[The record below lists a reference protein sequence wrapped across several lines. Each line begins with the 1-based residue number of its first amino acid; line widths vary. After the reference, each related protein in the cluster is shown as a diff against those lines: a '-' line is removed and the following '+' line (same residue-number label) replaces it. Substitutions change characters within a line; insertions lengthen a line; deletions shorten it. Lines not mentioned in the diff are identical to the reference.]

1 MMRSYLIS
9 ALIGTFLMAC
19 SANKVPNM
27 TPEETK
33 HIDELTTNMTTRC
46 IGRYLIDLPES
57 FVLGWNPGAEIE
69 GVTIS
74 VRPMSRE
81 TFEVLRKD
89 RELELR
95 AEHMDGRPDR
105 PSLLAVTQF
114 GGGAQS
120 GGAVFNRAEATGSAE
135 FARTLEL
142 IGWKDSYQIKM
153 VVNATDGSNLQ
164 IDPKVIGTHWEA
176 IEKETIE
183 KYKTINETPKKLAH
197 LLKLFESVR
206 GRLVGDI
213 PNERG
218 LCIPNGFIPGGAV
231 EQEGVSISFDL
242 KGTPDVYFQFG
253 EHGDLHEKTT
263 LLERTSQTEK
273 EMKVSGTQTIRKGK
287 QTFHNLPYEE
297 WLMKGPTPDRVP
309 GTMFMLHGNEVAEGA
324 DKPFITLELF
334 NGFRVMSPPDLSD
347 VQKER
352 LGLYKELER
361 ASLSEAEAVALW
373 DKIVPSFRPRPGA
386 F

>member
-1 MMRSYLIS
+1 MRSYLYV
-9 ALIGTFLMAC
+9 ALLTIFLMAC
-19 SANKVPNM
+19 SANKVPDM

-33 HIDELTTNMTTRC
+33 HIDEIMKNMTSRC

-57 FVLGWNPGAEIE
+57 FVLGQNPEAEID
-69 GVTIS
+69 GITIS
-74 VRPMSRE
+74 VIPMGRINFNYFLERRESDLQKKEKYGDEYRALLKNIESHPILNSGKIFIRTKDISSVKLASRIIE
-81 TFEVLRKD
+81 M
-89 RELELR
+89 
-95 AEHMDGRPDR
+95 H
-105 PSLLAVTQF
+105 
-114 GGGAQS
+114 
-120 GGAVFNRAEATGSAE
+120 
-135 FARTLEL
+135 
-142 IGWKDSYQIKM
+142 GWKDGFSIQMKTSARDM
-153 VVNATDGSNLQ
+153 SEAVSLSEDDTRKTDV
-164 IDPKVIGTHWEA
+164 PEKVA
-176 IEKETIE
+176 Q
-183 KYKTINETPKKLAH
+183 
-197 LLKLFESVR
+197 LLNLFERVR
-206 GRLVGDI
+206 GLSLGEI
-213 PNERG
+213 PSEIG
-218 LCIPNGFIPGGAV
+218 LCIPNGFISGPAIDK
-231 EQEGVSISFDL
+231 EGVSIAFDL

-253 EHGDLHEKTT
+253 EHGNLHEKTT

-287 QTFHNLPYEE
+287 QTFHDLPYEE

-324 DKPFITLELF
+324 GKPFVTLELF

-373 DKIVPSFRPRPGA
+373 DKIITSFRPRPGA